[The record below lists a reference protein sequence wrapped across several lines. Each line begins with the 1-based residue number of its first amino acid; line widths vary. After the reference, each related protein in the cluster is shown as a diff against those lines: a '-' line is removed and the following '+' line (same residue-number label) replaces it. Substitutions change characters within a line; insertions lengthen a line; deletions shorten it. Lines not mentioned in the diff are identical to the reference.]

1 MFRSTLNEVLAELE
15 ENQFDEN
22 LSDTSENEIDVAV
35 LPPVENG
42 VTDEDSDNSDDEVVG
57 SFLHL
62 PRRILNSE
70 AETHTLTKSSSSSDE
85 AQVPGKKKKV
95 ERKRNKKIPESS
107 LPSEPRQMY
116 GPNIDKFLNSSIS
129 IPFDAFLLYFRMICL
144 EKLSVKQFFMHTAK
158 GKFKLFSNKRRTHL
172 FFGHFTCF
180 RIPSCSLSTFVLV
193 K

>member
-1 MFRSTLNEVLAELE
+1 MFRFTLNEVLTELE

-42 VTDEDSDNSDDEVVG
+42 VTDEDSDNSDDEVVR

-85 AQVPGKKKKV
+85 TQVPRKKKKV
-95 ERKRNKKIPESS
+95 KRKWNKKIPESS
-107 LPSEPRQMY
+107 LPSEPRQMC
-116 GPNIDKFLNSSIS
+116 GSNIDEFLNSSIS
-129 IPFDAFLLYFRMICL
+129 TPLDAFLLYFPMIWL
-144 EKLSVKQFFMHTAK
+144 GKLSVKQFFMHSK
-158 GKFKLFSNKRRTHL
+158 GE
-172 FFGHFTCF
+172 
-180 RIPSCSLSTFVLV
+180 I
-193 K
+193 